1 MSEARL
7 KVAILTMPGGGFVV
21 HHLVKHLDVLGIVV
35 DEGPWVSATSAAAK
49 KKRRELSTREKLE
62 YYWLREGAVG
72 AGRAALRRLLGR
84 ESRDPWAGAAREE
97 RRHLERL
104 DAELVGHPFF
114 AKRVDLQQF
123 ADIDAVGR
131 FHGIPVVRVQN
142 ANDDDSKAA
151 LRRWAPD
158 LGIICSG
165 RIIKPAVIEIP
176 RLGLLNKHSAI
187 LPKHRGLSAEY
198 WCLYYEDF
206 EHLGLTV
213 HFVKPGLD
221 DGNILVQKRITFEKG
236 DTPDT
241 LRVKSEL
248 IGRDAIV
255 EAVRRIEATGTR
267 GEPQDESKATH
278 NPPPTL
284 ETDRAL
290 YAKLPRL
297 WEKYGA

>member
-1 MSEARL
+1 MSAGRL
-7 KVAILTMPGGGFVV
+7 KVAILTMPGNGFVV
-21 HHLVKHLDVLGIVV
+21 HHLVKHLDVVGIVV
-35 DEGPWVSATSAAAK
+35 DVGPWGSAK
-49 KKRRELSTREKLE
+49 KARPRLSAREKLE
-62 YYWLREGAVG
+62 YYWLREGPLG
-72 AGRAALRRLLGR
+72 ASRAAVRRLLGR
-84 ESRDPWAGAAREE
+84 EKRDVWAGAAQAE

-104 DAELVGHPFF
+104 DAELIGHPFF
-114 AKRVDLQQF
+114 AKRIDLRQF
-123 ADIDAVGR
+123 ADLDDIGR
-131 FHGIPVVRVQN
+131 FHGVPIVRVQN
-142 ANDDDSKAA
+142 ANDDESMAA

-158 LGIICSG
+158 LGIICGG
-165 RIIKPAVIEIP
+165 RIIKPPVLAIP

-187 LPKHRGLSAEY
+187 LPRHRGLSAEY
-198 WCLYYEDF
+198 WCLYHEDF

-248 IGRDAIV
+248 LGRDAIV
-255 EAVRRIEATGTR
+255 EAVRRIETTGAR

-284 ETDRAL
+284 ETDREL